1 MKTKK
6 ILTLIFI
13 LSLLCLVSC
22 KNADKKDQRL
32 DGIWT
37 CFDILL
43 NSQDKHINP
52 KDDIPDIIIKDGYC
66 TLANVATAKY
76 DYLETTKRIEFYSL
90 STSSDLLLA
99 YDTKTNY
106 LTLISQSEDI
116 FFTYKKVRTN

>member
-1 MKTKK
+1 MKIKK

-13 LSLLCLVSC
+13 SSLLCLVSC
-22 KNADKKDQRL
+22 KKADKKDQRL

-52 KDDIPDIIIKDGYC
+52 KDDILDIIIKDGYC
-66 TLANVATAKY
+66 ILADVATAKY

-116 FFTYKKVRTN
+116 FFTYKKVSTN